1 MTGGQTVGRSSQAA
15 THVEESVSP
24 AHADL
29 TGRDNWLDE
38 VAGSD
43 RSEEGSSRRAA
54 WKSVLGEALTGPLGR
69 LRTIYSFLAT
79 TPGKMVG
86 ITVLLSVAIFAAGYS
101 MSESAAQRQ
110 NGLDTLLSET
120 EPLSFAAHNL
130 YTNLSLADTIATSGF
145 VRSGSESEESLDR
158 YYTAIDRAAI
168 AATQTASGIDP
179 ERPNI
184 GELITEIQRDLPVY
198 TAMVETAR
206 TNARAGN
213 PVGVTYM
220 SNASALM
227 RTDILPNAS
236 ELFRITSAD
245 VAAQQ
250 QELTT
255 PQWVPLSGLF
265 AAVFFLVLTQW
276 WLWRATGRR
285 LNRGFLAATVFMVL
299 AILWVSLSNF
309 MTWQAGIRGFEEA
322 SKPWD
327 SLTNSRILAQQAQ
340 TSETLALVRR
350 ESADETHESFN
361 AMTWGVSNALDD
373 MEAAINTSGDSGWGR
388 LGGPRINAP
397 ASAEDTVLDARRA
410 LAAWHDTHGSFEEA
424 LNTGDYDEAAR
435 LTSTVDLPPGATPT
449 AASSATS
456 LDDALSTLIDDART
470 AMRAFIAEGLAATVA
485 VATAVLLLAFAAV
498 LSVWLGI
505 RARLQEY
512 L

>member
-1 MTGGQTVGRSSQAA
+1 MPENTSGHDG
-15 THVEESVSP
+15 
-24 AHADL
+24 
-29 TGRDNWLDE
+29 WLDE
-38 VAGSD
+38 FADEEHPDEERPRRSTWRTVA
-43 RSEEGSSRRAA
+43 SEAVS
-54 WKSVLGEALTGPLGR
+54 GPLER
-69 LRTIYSFLAT
+69 LRTIYSFLVT
-79 TPGKMVG
+79 TPGKMAG

-101 MSESAAQRQ
+101 MSESSAQRQ
-110 NGLDTLLSET
+110 EGLDTLLSET
-120 EPLSFAAHNL
+120 EPLSFAAHDL
-130 YTNLSLADTIATSGF
+130 YTNLSLADTIATGGF
-145 VRSGSESEESLDR
+145 VRAEAESTESLDR
-158 YYTAIDRAAI
+158 YYTAVDKAAV

-179 ERPNI
+179 ARPEI
-184 GELITEIQRDLPVY
+184 GRLVTEIQRDLPIY

-206 TNARAGN
+206 ANARAGN

-227 RTDILPNAS
+227 RNDILPNAA
-236 ELFRITSAD
+236 EIFRLTSD
-245 VAAQQ
+245 EVAAQQ

-265 AAVFFLVLTQW
+265 AAVFFLLLTQW
-276 WLWRATGRR
+276 WLWRTTGRR
-285 LNRGFLAATVFMVL
+285 LNRGFVAATAFMVL

-350 ESADETHESFN
+350 ASADSTQDTFQ
-361 AMTWGVSNALDD
+361 AMSSGVAGALDD
-373 MEAAINTSGDSGWGR
+373 METAIDSNSDSGWGR
-388 LGGPRINAP
+388 WGSPQIHAP
-397 ASAEDTVLDARRA
+397 ESAHETIAEARRA
-410 LAAWHDTHGSFEEA
+410 LAAWEESHGRLEEA
-424 LNTGDYDEAAR
+424 LNTGDYEEASR
-435 LTSTVDLPPGATPT
+435 LSATVDLPPDADPT
-449 AASSATS
+449 AASAANT
-456 LDDALSTLIDDART
+456 LDNALSSLIDDARS
-470 AMRAFIAEGLAATVA
+470 AMRAFIAEGLAATAA